1 MSWKVDVDI
10 DSRATVPYLFLIYL
24 VPFPRRRPLL
34 FYIGYIREKE
44 IRDRRWY
51 IGDVETFQ
59 KRIRS

>member
-34 FYIGYIREKE
+34 FYILDISEKKKYATGGS
-44 IRDRRWY
+44 I
-51 IGDVETFQ
+51 
-59 KRIRS
+59 